1 MCNQAAA
8 FSRYLT
14 IVPENMSSKLKII
27 QGVTSKGKSSSKL
40 HQATEELDFLITF
53 NRSITQA
60 MARTM
65 QDLSD
70 GVFIN
75 VANLT
80 LVRRDSY
87 LDRS

>member
-1 MCNQAAA
+1 METQ
-8 FSRYLT
+8 LM
-14 IVPENMSSKLKII
+14 VI
-27 QGVTSKGKSSSKL
+27 QSVISKGKSSSKL
-40 HQATEELDFLITF
+40 HQAADELDYLITF

-60 MARTM
+60 VACTM

-80 LVRRDSY
+80 LARRDSY
-87 LDRS
+87 LESIKAGIKH